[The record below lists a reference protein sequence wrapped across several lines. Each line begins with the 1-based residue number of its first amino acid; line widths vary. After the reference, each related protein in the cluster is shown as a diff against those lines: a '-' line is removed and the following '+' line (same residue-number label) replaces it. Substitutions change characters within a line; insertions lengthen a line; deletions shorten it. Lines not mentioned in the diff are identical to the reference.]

1 VEAVTVDVM
10 PPRRDG
16 AAEIVYVLCLLQAA
30 FLLLGGVGEVLLM
43 GGNPAYLVMPLAKMV
58 LLFVFA
64 AKALAGRRWAL
75 IAVIVLQGITLTG
88 FWLQVG
94 AGILPWVDFTVNL
107 VGLITGLALP
117 AATIYL
123 CGSLYLRTP
132 RPPRPAPRPAPQHQ
146 APLHPTQIL
155 YPTVPAPQL
164 VPAPQPEPVVWR

>member
-30 FLLLGGVGEVLLM
+30 FLLLGGVGEVLMM
-43 GGNPAYLVMPLAKMV
+43 GGNPAYLVLPLAKMV

-107 VGLITGLALP
+107 VGLITNLAMP
-117 AATIYL
+117 AGIVYL
-123 CGSLYLRTP
+123 CATLLP
-132 RPPRPAPRPAPQHQ
+132 RRVRR
-146 APLHPTQIL
+146 
-155 YPTVPAPQL
+155 
-164 VPAPQPEPVVWR
+164 PEPVDPRDLTTQWPALVSVGEEGPR